1 MKKYFIYY
9 KGIVT
14 VEAET
19 PEEALQRFKE
29 ENFSDQKTMIERV
42 QEVEDGERNN

>member
-29 ENFSDQKTMIERV
+29 ETYSNQKTMIERV
-42 QEVEDGERNN
+42 QEVNDGNTNS